1 MLDEGHDT
9 GLKRYPPLSILRDS
23 ESLVM
28 VASEWGST
36 LPQLLLCPRGRWP
49 CEEQE
54 EKLRQTAGPMVLLD
68 MVTSLIPSSYLSAEG
83 SEGRSLHPVC

>member
-1 MLDEGHDT
+1 MLDKGHDP
-9 GLKRYPPLSILRDS
+9 GLRKYLPLSILRDS

-49 CEEQE
+49 CGNQE
-54 EKLRQTAGPMVLLD
+54 EAIQASCKPNSTFGHGH
-68 MVTSLIPSSYLSAEG
+68 TT
-83 SEGRSLHPVC
+83 VCLTPD